1 MSRRRKKIPNAK
13 TEVVRISPSLKEG
26 LVRVKTKLGM
36 PTRYKEGDVIQALLM
51 MVENNFQEKE
61 IN

>member
-1 MSRRRKKIPNAK
+1 MQRQ
-13 TEVVRISPSLKEG
+13 VVRISPSLKEG

>member
-1 MSRRRKKIPNAK
+1 MVRGRKTIPNAK

-26 LVRVKTKLGM
+26 LHRIKTKLGM
-36 PTRYKEGDVIQALLM
+36 PARYKEGDIIQAMLM

-61 IN
+61 MN

>member
-1 MSRRRKKIPNAK
+1 MSRGRKKIPNAK

-36 PTRYKEGDVIQALLM
+36 PTSIRKEM
-51 MVENNFQEKE
+51 
-61 IN
+61 